1 MGGEVAVNES
11 RAGRRLKTGG
21 DLEGEIEGFPQ
32 REDMARGQEVRQRF
46 ADQLLQDYVD
56 RPVLHL
62 PHFIDR
68 GDIGML
74 DLRGPVELLPFRGLA
89 CDGLGAQDH
98 QRDLS
103 PIGILRMVERPFG
116 SRAQSVEDAEATSED
131 PADRDSVAGAIL
143 VNRDARGC

>member
-11 RAGRRLKTGG
+11 RAVRRLKTGG

-56 RPVLHL
+56 RPILHL

-74 DLRGPVELLPFRGLA
+74 DLRGPAQLLPSGGLA
-89 CDGLGAQDH
+89 SDGLGAQDH
-98 QRDLS
+98 QGDLS
-103 PIGILRMVERPFG
+103 PVGILRMVERPFG